1 MHLKGTPIIFGFRK
15 FSSKS
20 AVDNPQLTI
29 IEDMVS
35 YQVKVVVFKFVNCI
49 FVTVNLFNR
58 T

>member
-1 MHLKGTPIIFGFRK
+1 MHLKGTRIIFGFRK

-35 YQVKVVVFKFVNCI
+35 HQVKVVVFKFVNCI